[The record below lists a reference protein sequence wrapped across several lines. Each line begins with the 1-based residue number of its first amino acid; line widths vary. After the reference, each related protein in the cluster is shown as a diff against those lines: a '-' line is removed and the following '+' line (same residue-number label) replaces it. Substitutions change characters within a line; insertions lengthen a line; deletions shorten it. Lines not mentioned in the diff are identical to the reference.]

1 MSLLMQLFSRL
12 DEYMNP
18 RIHENLFRLVSVE
31 RKWESVFADDD
42 EYVLH
47 FSPVETGGFIEN
59 TVFQGILFFLFYY
72 FVVAKYFMD
81 TIG

>member
-1 MSLLMQLFSRL
+1 
-12 DEYMNP
+12 MNP

-72 FVVAKYFMD
+72 FVVAK
-81 TIG
+81 